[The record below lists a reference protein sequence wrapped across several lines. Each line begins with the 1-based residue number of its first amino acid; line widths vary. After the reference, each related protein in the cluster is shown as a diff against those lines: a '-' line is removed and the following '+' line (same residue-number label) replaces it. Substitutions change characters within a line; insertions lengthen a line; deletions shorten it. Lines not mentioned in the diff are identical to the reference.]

1 MGGLWECTQHSEQL
15 RTAGD
20 KSSEIYPLASRWV
33 GHPLSTL
40 VYNARTRP
48 YRDFSPFS
56 FTLCTSQVF
65 QRNRTDRVCVFMYV
79 TKVCAYMHIN
89 LLQEI
94 DSHVSIGWACRLT
107 TQEKSMFRC
116 KSKDRKRLKS
126 QTEGTQGGILVYWG
140 RVRLLVY
147 SALQLSGWG
156 QLTLRRAIY
165 CSQSTYL
172 NINCT

>member
-33 GHPLSTL
+33 GHPSSTL

-94 DSHVSIGWACRLT
+94 DSYDCEAWASKIFRL
-107 TQEKSMFRC
+107 
-116 KSKDRKRLKS
+116 RK
-126 QTEGTQGGILVYWG
+126 Q
-140 RVRLLVY
+140 
-147 SALQLSGWG
+147 LQF
-156 QLTLRRAIY
+156 LTLFLRG
-165 CSQSTYL
+165 SQFFEDFIKTFSWLDESHSSYEASPTVL
-172 NINCT
+172 KFCWFKC